1 MINFVE
7 DSVLLAVM
15 FFGVLRRR
23 NATYLWELLCLQ
35 GLFWIL
41 AAVLTELP
49 SVVCPCSRC
58 YGVSTVLTRC
68 IY

>member
-7 DSVLLAVM
+7 DSVLLAVVL
-15 FFGVLRRR
+15 FGVLGRRDS
-23 NATYLWELLCLQ
+23 THLWKLLCLQ

-49 SVVCPCSRC
+49 LVVCPCLLC
-58 YGVSTVLTRC
+58 YGVSTALTHC
-68 IY
+68 T